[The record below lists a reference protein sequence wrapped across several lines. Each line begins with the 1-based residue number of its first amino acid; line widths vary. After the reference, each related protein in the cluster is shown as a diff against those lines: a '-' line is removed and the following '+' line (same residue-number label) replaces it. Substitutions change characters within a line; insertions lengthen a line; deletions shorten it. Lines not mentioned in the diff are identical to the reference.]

1 MRLPRVRRSLTVNAA
16 ALMTGTIA
24 TNALGVVFWT
34 AAAHLRAPAIVGR
47 AAAGVAAL
55 TLLATVSQLNLTNVF
70 VRLLPA
76 AGRFSRQLVARGYL
90 AVIVLATTLSAAYVG
105 SGLSDHFLSHGW
117 APRLVF
123 VVAVDVLV
131 LFALQDAVL
140 TALRLSPFVPLENI
154 SCGMLR
160 VALVP
165 VLLALPAAN
174 AIALA
179 WVIPASVA
187 VIIVSRL
194 LFSRVLPALDEV
206 DGSLPGRRRLLS
218 FVAGE
223 YLGSLFATA
232 VAQLMPLVILW
243 RLGPS
248 AAAYFTLPWLIS
260 MGIALLL
267 WNVASSFVVEL
278 TTNRG
283 RPEAL
288 LRRSLLLWGA
298 IVLGAFVVCVLGAQP
313 LLAVA
318 GGSYAEHGAA
328 LLRLIGVGVPLTAL
342 SAICCTFLWLD
353 QRVWLLAGS
362 QLIASMVLLA
372 TTLALTS
379 HIGLVAAGVANI
391 ISQAVIALALLP
403 IVIQRFRSSAIVK
416 TTRGGWAYRAGGSG

>member
-1 MRLPRVRRSLTVNAA
+1 MRVPKVRRSLTVNAA

-24 TNALGVVFWT
+24 TNALGLVFWT
-34 AAAHLRAPAIVGR
+34 AAAHLRPAAIVGR

-55 TLLATVSQLNLTNVF
+55 TLLATISQLNLTNVF

-76 AGRFSRQLVARGYL
+76 AGRWSRQLVTRGYL
-90 AVIVLATTLSAAYVG
+90 AVIAFATAVSAAYVTL
-105 SGLSDHFLSHGW
+105 GLADHFLSHGW
-117 APRLVF
+117 ASKFMF
-123 VVAVDVLV
+123 VVAVNVLV

-154 SCGMLR
+154 SSGALR

-179 WVIPASVA
+179 WVIPAALA

-194 LFSRVLPALDEV
+194 LFSRVLPQLDRVE
-206 DGSLPGRRRLLS
+206 GSLPARRRLLS

-223 YLGSLFATA
+223 YLQSLFATA

-260 MGIALLL
+260 MGITLLL
-267 WNVASSFVVEL
+267 WNVASSFVVEVSS
-278 TTNRG
+278 NRG
-283 RPEAL
+283 HPDAL

-298 IVLGAFVVCVLGAQP
+298 IVLGTFVVCVLGARP
-313 LLAVA
+313 LLALA
-318 GGSYAEHGAA
+318 GGAYAEHGAG
-328 LLRLIGVGVPLTAL
+328 LLRLIGAGVPLTAL

-353 QRVWLLAGS
+353 QRVWLLAGC
-362 QLIASMVLLA
+362 QLIASLVLLG

-379 HIGLVAAGVANI
+379 HLGLMAVGVGNI
-391 ISQAVIALALLP
+391 ISQAVIAVALLP
-403 IVIQRFRSSAIVK
+403 VLILRTRSRAI
-416 TTRGGWAYRAGGSG
+416 AEAA

>member
-1 MRLPRVRRSLTVNAA
+1 MRVPRIHRSLTVNAA

-24 TNALGVVFWT
+24 TNALGLVFWA
-34 AAAHLRAPAIVGR
+34 AAAHLRPAAIVGR

-55 TLLATVSQLNLTNVF
+55 TLLATISQLNLTNVF

-76 AGRFSRQLVARGYL
+76 AGRFGRQLVARGYL
-90 AVIVLATTLSAAYVG
+90 AVIAFATAVSVAYVTL
-105 SGLSDHFLSHGW
+105 GLGDHFLSHGW
-117 APRLVF
+117 LSRFMF
-123 VVAVDVLV
+123 VVAVNVLV

-154 SCGMLR
+154 SSNALR

-179 WVIPASVA
+179 WVIPAALA
-187 VIIVSRL
+187 VIVVSRL
-194 LFSRVLPALDEV
+194 LFSRVLPRLDDVE
-206 DGSLPGRRRLLS
+206 GSLPGRRRLLS

-223 YLGSLFATA
+223 YLQSLFATV

-260 MGIALLL
+260 MGITLLL
-267 WNVASSFVVEL
+267 WNVASSFVVEV
-278 TTNRG
+278 TSNRG
-283 RPEAL
+283 HQGAL

-298 IVLGAFVVCVLGAQP
+298 IVLGALVVCVLGARP
-313 LLAVA
+313 LLALA
-318 GGSYAEHGAA
+318 GGPYAEHGAG
-328 LLRLIGVGVPLTAL
+328 LLRLIGAAVPLTAL
-342 SAICCTFLWLD
+342 SAICCTLLWLD
-353 QRVWLLAGS
+353 QRVWLLAGC
-362 QLIASMVLLA
+362 QLVAGLVLLG
-372 TTLALTS
+372 TTLGLTP
-379 HIGLVAAGVANI
+379 HLGLMAVGVGNV

-403 IVIQRFRSSAIVK
+403 VLIVGTRSRPIMEA
-416 TTRGGWAYRAGGSG
+416 T